1 MKIIRIIPV
10 FAAVTLL
17 SCVEEPAE
25 EETQNP
31 FEELTEVLED
41 LNDDLSEIDGV
52 QEIYTIT
59 SGSAGDFN
67 LGEAI
72 PTSSDEFEVK
82 EEIETFE
89 SEEGP
94 YEETVYNVSAEN
106 EELLQLSPAYD
117 YETGEYLDEIG
128 EINIFSDRFQTA
140 EGIGAGS
147 SLNDF
152 METYSDYKIWYTYV
166 SDMYVIE
173 TEDLDIQFI
182 IDGEGYKGDY
192 PEITGDMV
200 ELSKED
206 FEDDTKIISVRMY
219 KI

>member
-10 FAAVTLL
+10 FAAATLL
-17 SCVEEPAE
+17 SCGGEPIE

-41 LNDDLSEIDGV
+41 LNDELSEIDGV

-72 PTSSDEFEVK
+72 PASSDEFDVK
-82 EEIETFE
+82 EEVAIFE

-94 YEETVYNVSAEN
+94 YEETVYKVSAEN
-106 EELLQLSPAYD
+106 EELLQLSPAYN
-117 YETGEYLDEIG
+117 YETGEYMDEIG

-147 SLNDF
+147 SLTDF
-152 METYSDYKIWYTYV
+152 MEAYPDYKIWYTYV
-166 SDMYVIE
+166 SDMFVIE
-173 TEDLDIQFI
+173 TESLAVQFL

-192 PEITGDMV
+192 PEITGDMI

-206 FEDDTKIISVRMY
+206 FETDTKIVMVRMY